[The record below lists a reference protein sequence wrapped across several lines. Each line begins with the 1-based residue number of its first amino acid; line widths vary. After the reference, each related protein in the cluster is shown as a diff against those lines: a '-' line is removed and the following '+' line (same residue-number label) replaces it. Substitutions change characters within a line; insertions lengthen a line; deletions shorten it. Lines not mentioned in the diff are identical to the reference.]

1 MGNIRRIFVSAGEHL
16 DMTAALIRLIAHRQ
30 RVCRALIIQSKPA
43 MVRGCGA
50 PAIGAS
56 IFRDDDG
63 RVATIPMCA
72 GHINSDEINLIA
84 KKSVDKRKSI

>member
-1 MGNIRRIFVSAGEHL
+1 MGNIRRIFVSAGEHFE
-16 DMTAALIRLIAHRQ
+16 MTAALIRLIAHRQ

-56 IFRDDDG
+56 VFRNDDG
-63 RVATIPMCA
+63 QIATVPMCRL
-72 GHINSDEINLIA
+72 HINADNINLIA
-84 KKSVDKRKSI
+84 QKSVDK